1 MTGVPLCA
9 CSFDGKSI
17 RTNTS
22 NTVKLAYDIF
32 LWIIIHRYFNEYY
45 TEKVLKFSFHKSGDF
60 VYILQFLFFFQNCE
74 FISHNDFATFIS
86 HNFES

>member
-1 MTGVPLCA
+1 MRVVLMVNPYGQILQTQSNWHMT
-9 CSFDGKSI
+9 
-17 RTNTS
+17 
-22 NTVKLAYDIF
+22 F